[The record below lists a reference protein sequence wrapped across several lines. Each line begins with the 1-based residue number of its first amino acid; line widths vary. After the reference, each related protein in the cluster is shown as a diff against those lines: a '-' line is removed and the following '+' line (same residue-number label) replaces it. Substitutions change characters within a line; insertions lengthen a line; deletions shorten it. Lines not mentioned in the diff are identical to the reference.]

1 VDNTVEGLIL
11 GATRGAPGGVYF
23 VTDGEPVVFREF
35 VTRLLGTQGVVAPDR
50 NVPVAPMRRAAALGE
65 LVWRVLPLSG
75 APPVTRM
82 AVWVSSLETTI
93 DISRARQELG
103 YEPVRGRGDGLDE
116 LLSGSV

>member
-1 VDNTVEGLIL
+1 
-11 GATRGAPGGVYF
+11 
-23 VTDGEPVVFREF
+23 

-50 NVPVAPMRRAAALGE
+50 NVPAAPMRRAAAVGE
-65 LVWRVLPLSG
+65 RIWRILPLSG

-93 DISRARQELG
+93 DISRARSELG
-103 YEPVRGRGDGLDE
+103 YEPVRSRDDGLDE